1 MVNFSLCSL
10 LYTEYRYKYKD
21 ECKICKK
28 NSWAGYGLGQTT
40 KFDDSIE
47 KLKNLSY
54 SAIRFNK
61 TNYQLF
67 PY

>member
-1 MVNFSLCSL
+1 MVKCSLCSL
-10 LYTEYRYKYKD
+10 LYTEYRYTKMNAKFVK
-21 ECKICKK
+21 KI
-28 NSWAGYGLGQTT
+28 SWAGYGLGQTT

-61 TNYQLF
+61 TEYQLF